1 MTKPIWIKHA
11 AQLATLASDV
21 KGPRS
26 KGEMSELGLIEDG
39 SMWIEDG
46 VIEAVGTTKGLEAR
60 YANKLQE
67 AEIVDATNH
76 LVTPGLVDPHTHVV
90 YGGSRER
97 EFEMRLEGATYM
109 DIMNAGGG
117 IHATT
122 TMTREATEDEL
133 VEQTTRRL
141 DSFLAHGVTTVEGK
155 SGYGMDLETELKQLR
170 VMKKLQNQHPIDLV
184 PTFMGAHA
192 VPPEYKGREDE
203 FVDYLINEMLP
214 VVAKEKLAEFNDV
227 FCEKGV
233 YTPEQSERILE
244 AGKRLGLIP
253 KIHADEIVPYG
264 GAELAAKVG
273 AISAEHLLKAS
284 DEGIKAMVKSGTIAC
299 LLPATALYLRE
310 AAAAGRKMID
320 EGVAVAISTD
330 CNPGSSPTTSMPL
343 VMNLACILMRLTPA
357 EALTAATYNAAHAIN
372 RQEQVGSLEVGKQA
386 DFVLWNVK
394 NYQELQYLFGVNHVK
409 AVWKKGVKVV
419 N

>member
-26 KGEMSELGLIEDG
+26 KEAMSELGLIEDG
-39 SMWIEDG
+39 SLWIEDG
-46 VIEAVGTTKGLEAR
+46 VIQAVGTTKGLEAR
-60 YANKLQE
+60 YADKLHE
-67 AEIVDATNH
+67 TEIVDATNH

-133 VEQTTRRL
+133 IEQTTRRL

-155 SGYGMDLETELKQLR
+155 SGYGMDLQTELKQLR

-203 FVDYLINEMLP
+203 FVDHLIHDMLP

-284 DEGIKAMVKSGTIAC
+284 DEGIKAMAKSGTIAC
-299 LLPATALYLRE
+299 LLPATAMYLRE
-310 AAAAGRKMID
+310 VAAAGRKMID

-343 VMNLACILMRLTPA
+343 VMNLACISMRLTPA

-372 RQEQVGSLEVGKQA
+372 RQDQVGSLEVGKQA
-386 DFVLWNVK
+386 DIVLWNVK